1 MDQNVFSAIE
11 QKISYQFK
19 NKNILQ
25 QAFIRRSYSQ
35 ENPQWQN
42 NEVLELIGDSEL
54 NAYVVRKLIKEFGSV
69 SAQFFCKKNEGELSE
84 LKARNVDKH
93 ALSHCMDLLGFHKY
107 LIMGN
112 SDVKNNV
119 SDSASVK
126 EDLFEAIVG
135 AVAIDSDFNRTAIDK
150 VCEQMLCYADFEDN
164 YIQLVSEW
172 CSDNNYRQPLYYVN
186 MRIGGSFY
194 SKITLWGPSFYQR
207 IYECEGE
214 GKTAE
219 LAKMAAAENLYY
231 DYCDVMD
238 MRSVIGDSLNE
249 EMAVTQ
255 LHELYQKGFFEEPEY
270 SFFEKH
276 DSNGRP
282 FWTCDC
288 CISDYVDVKTSSA
301 NSKKDAKKQAAYL
314 MLRDVLN
321 LDSDMDG
328 EVDDEWGGD

>member
-1 MDQNVFSAIE
+1 MDRNVLSAIE

-69 SAQFFCKKNEGELSE
+69 NGQFFCKKNEGELSE
-84 LKARNVDKH
+84 LKARNVDKR

-126 EDLFEAIVG
+126 EDLFEAIIG
-135 AVAIDSDFNRTAIDK
+135 AVAIDSGFNRSAIDK
-150 VCEQMLCYADFEDN
+150 VCEQMLCYADFEND
-164 YIQLVSEW
+164 YIRLVSEW
-172 CSDNNYRQPLYYVN
+172 CSDNNCKQPSYYVN
-186 MRIGGSFY
+186 MRIGGVFY
-194 SKITLWGPSFYQR
+194 SKVTLWTPSFYQR
-207 IYECEGE
+207 IYESEGE
-214 GKTAE
+214 GKTEE

-231 DYCDVMD
+231 DYCEVMN
-238 MRSVIGDSLNE
+238 MRSVVGDSMNE
-249 EMAVTQ
+249 DTAVSQ
-255 LHELYQKGFFEEPEY
+255 LHELFQKGFFEEPEY
-270 SFFEKH
+270 KFCETH
-276 DSNGRP
+276 DSGGRP
-282 FWTCDC
+282 FWTCNC
-288 CISDYVDVKTSSA
+288 CISDYDDVETASA

-328 EVDDEWGGD
+328 EVDDEWGDD